1 MIIDSVAYKRF
12 STLVYLLTA
21 LVRVW
26 STSKSIIHTLAALG
40 ALTML
45 STHKAQNTLVSDS
58 THAEPIVRGQFHFIL
73 SDTEKHDY
81 V

>member
-26 STSKSIIHTLAALG
+26 STSKSGEDYTLA
-40 ALTML
+40 
-45 STHKAQNTLVSDS
+45 
-58 THAEPIVRGQFHFIL
+58 VRRQ
-73 SDTEKHDY
+73 S
-81 V
+81 